1 VLGFVH
7 VVVEETEL
15 AAENDLVEAELTIEN
30 DVLEF
35 DLTALDELRISCVVF
50 QLSSRL
56 RARS

>member
-7 VVVEETEL
+7 VVIEETEL
-15 AAENDLVEAELTIEN
+15 AAEDDGVESEPTIEG

-35 DLTALDELRISCVVF
+35 DLTALDELRISCAVF

-56 RARS
+56 HARS